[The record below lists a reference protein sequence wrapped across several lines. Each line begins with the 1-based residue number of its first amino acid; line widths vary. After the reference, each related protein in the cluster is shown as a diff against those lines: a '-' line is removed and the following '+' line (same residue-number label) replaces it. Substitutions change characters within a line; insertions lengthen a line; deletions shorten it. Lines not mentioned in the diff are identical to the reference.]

1 MIDDA
6 NPYVESNFSW
16 AEWTPNTTLKLCRV
30 PWDASYRDVVRFASR
45 ETQQEWFDKLDG
57 VECRPATMH
66 IFNAPARVELPF
78 NEASNWNYL
87 VAYNDYPGLEAPRAW
102 YYYIQHVEYVNAH
115 CTQLTLMLD
124 VWQSFQF
131 DVTFGSCYVTRGHI
145 GIANE
150 NQWKEWGRTYLTLP
164 EGLDTGSEM
173 TVQHHEFKQLYDIIV
188 ATNGRRQVNFSVLIV
203 STVNLEADGGTASN
217 PSLNTS
223 TGSFQQNQPNGTT
236 QYLFAKVDDFVNF
249 MFNISRKPWQ
259 AQGII
264 AIYALPSTTQGWFSE
279 DEWKQVTIGE
289 VTAYKATFSYIDTT
303 ATKGVAAITVDNFR
317 NLFRIPER
325 YHNLQKFLTFPY
337 CCLEVTLYNGSTLI
351 LRPELVGSDTLT
363 IWRLTNFAPPSLRMT
378 FFPRDYGNDGDD
390 LEWSAGVDGNG
401 VQMGGGEFLD
411 TSVSMSNFPQ
421 FCGVNNNAMLS
432 LANQAHSIAWSYDN
446 ADWAQAKARLGVNQ
460 SMQAAHL
467 STEYAN
473 EANRLNIGNRNATNA
488 IAANSLNK
496 SLAIS
501 QAGNI
506 ASAGLQTSQNNLN
519 ALVGAVQSLGSAGVG
534 LASGNV
540 LGAAGSLLGGVA
552 GMAST
557 AIANRGVN
565 ESAEIANSMASANTA
580 NSLSTNTAMTAQA
593 NSYGTASTNLNNR
606 QTMAMANVNASYAM
620 KAISGDYNNAIAGL
634 NAKVQDTKLTAPS
647 TIASMGGDAFNH
659 ALAMVGVT
667 VKWKTIQKGA
677 MTAIGE
683 YWLRYGY
690 FVQRFITP
698 PASLECMEKFTYW
711 QMQEAYV
718 MGTLPEE
725 YRLTIKGMFERGVT
739 VWDRPEY
746 IGVTDWADNEPL
758 PGISYE

>member
-1 MIDDA
+1 MIDDV
-6 NPYVESNFSW
+6 NPCVESNFSW

-30 PWDASYRDVVRFASR
+30 PWDASYRDVVRFVSR

-87 VAYNDYPGLEAPRAW
+87 VAYNDYPGLETPRAW

-150 NQWKEWGRTYLTLP
+150 NQWEEWGRTYLTLP
-164 EGLDTGSEM
+164 EGLDTGSEL
-173 TVQHHEFKQLYDIIV
+173 TVQHHEFKQLYDVIV
-188 ATNGRRQVNFSVLIV
+188 ASNGRRQVNFSVLIV

-236 QYLFAKVDDFVNF
+236 QYLFVKVDDFVNF
-249 MFNISRKPWQ
+249 MLNISRKPWQ

-264 AIYALPSTTQGWFSE
+264 AIYALPSATQGWFSE
-279 DEWKQVTIGE
+279 DEWKQVTIGG

-303 ATKGVAAITVDNFR
+303 ATKGVASIVVDNFR

-325 YHNLQKFLTFPY
+325 YHNLRKFLTFPY

-378 FFPRDYGNDGDD
+378 FYPRDYGNDGDN

-432 LANQAHSIAWSYDN
+432 LASQAHSIAWSYDN
-446 ADWAQAKARLGVNQ
+446 ADWAQAKARLGVDQ

-467 STEYAN
+467 SAEYAN

-519 ALVGAVQSLGSAGVG
+519 ALVSGVQSLGSAGVG

-552 GMAST
+552 GMASN

-606 QTMAMANVNASYAM
+606 QTMVMANVNASYAM

-739 VWDRPEY
+739 VWDKPEY

-758 PGISYE
+758 PGIGY

>member
-6 NPYVESNFSW
+6 NPYVEASFSW

-30 PWDASYRDVVRFASR
+30 PWDASYRDVVRFVSR
-45 ETQQEWFDKLDG
+45 ETQEQWFDQVDG

-150 NQWKEWGRTYLTLP
+150 NQWEEWGRTYLTLP
-164 EGLDTGSEM
+164 EGLDTGSEL
-173 TVQHHEFKQLYDIIV
+173 TVQHHEFKQLYEIIV
-188 ATNGRRQVNFSVLIV
+188 ASNGRRQVNFSVLIV
-203 STVNLEADGGTASN
+203 STVNLEMDGGTASN

-236 QYLFAKVDDFVNF
+236 QYLFPKVDNFVNF
-249 MFNISRKPWQ
+249 MFNISRIPWQ

-264 AIYALPSTTQGWFSE
+264 AIYALPGITQGWFSE
-279 DEWKQVTIGE
+279 DEWKQVTIGK
-289 VTAYKATFSYIDTT
+289 VAAYRATFSYIDTT
-303 ATKGVAAITVDNFR
+303 ATKGVASIVVDNFR

-325 YHNLQKFLTFPY
+325 YHNLRKFLTFPY

-378 FFPRDYGNDGDD
+378 FYPRDYGNDGDD

-446 ADWAQAKARLGVNQ
+446 ADWAQAKARLGVDQ
-460 SMQAAHL
+460 SMQAARL

-519 ALVGAVQSLGSAGVG
+519 ALVGGVQSLGSAAVG
-534 LASGNV
+534 LASGNI
-540 LGAAGSLLGGVA
+540 LGAAGSLLGGAA

-565 ESAEIANSMASANTA
+565 ESAGIANDMASANTA

-634 NAKVQDTKLTAPS
+634 NAKVQDTRLTAPS
-647 TIASMGGDAFNH
+647 TIASMGGEAFNH

-718 MGTLPEE
+718 TGTLPEE

>member
-30 PWDASYRDVVRFASR
+30 PWDASYRDVVRFVSR
-45 ETQQEWFDKLDG
+45 ETQEEWFEQLDG

-66 IFNAPARVELPF
+66 IFNTPARVELPF

-87 VAYNDYPGLEAPRAW
+87 VAYNDYPDLESPRAW

-124 VWQSFQF
+124 VWQSFQH
-131 DVTFGSCYVTRGHI
+131 DITFGSCYVTRGHI

-150 NQWKEWGRTYLTLP
+150 NQWDDWGRTYLTLP
-164 EGLDTGSEM
+164 EGLDTGSEL
-173 TVQHHEFKQLYDIIV
+173 TVQHHAFEQLYDITV
-188 ATNGRRQVNFSVLIV
+188 ASNGRRQVNFSVLIV
-203 STVNLEADGGTASN
+203 STVNLETDGGTASN

-236 QYLFAKVDDFVNF
+236 QYLFTKVDDFINF
-249 MFNISRKPWQ
+249 MFNVSQKPWQ

-264 AIYALPSTTQGWFSE
+264 AIYALPAATQGWFDT
-279 DEWKQVTIGE
+279 DEWHRVSLSGVNAWKSTLSYLD
-289 VTAYKATFSYIDTT
+289 TPATT
-303 ATKGVAAITVDNFR
+303 GVAALTVSNFR
-317 NLFRIPER
+317 NFFSIPDR
-325 YHNLQKFLTFPY
+325 YKHLKKFLTFPY
-337 CCLEVTLYNGSTLI
+337 TCLEVTLYNGSTLI
-351 LRPELVGSDTLT
+351 LRPELVDSDTLT
-363 IWRLTNFAPPSLRMT
+363 MWRLTNFAPPSLRMT
-378 FFPRDYGNDGDD
+378 FYPKNYGNDGDFT
-390 LEWSAGVDGNG
+390 EWSTGVEGSG
-401 VQMGGGEFLD
+401 VEIGGGEFLD
-411 TSVSMSNFPQ
+411 VSISASNFPQ
-421 FCGVNNNAMLS
+421 FCGVNNNALLS

-446 ADWAQAKARLGVNQ
+446 ADWSQAKSRLGVNQ
-460 SMQAAHL
+460 STQAAQL
-467 STEYAN
+467 STEYAS
-473 EANRLNIGNRNATNA
+473 EANQLNIGNRNATNA

-519 ALVGAVQSLGSAGVG
+519 ALVSGVQSLGSAGVG
-534 LASGNV
+534 LASGNI
-540 LGAAGSLLGGVA
+540 LGAAGSLLGGVT

-565 ESAEIANSMASANTA
+565 ESAEIANNMAAANTA

-593 NSYGTASTNLNNR
+593 NSYGTASTNLSNR
-606 QTMAMANVNASYAM
+606 QTMAMANLNASYAM
-620 KAISGDYNNAIAGL
+620 KAISGDYNTAIAGL

-647 TIASMGGDAFNH
+647 TIANMGGDAFNH
-659 ALAMVGVT
+659 ALAMVGLT
-667 VKWKTIQKGA
+667 VKWKAIQKGA

-698 PASLECMEKFTYW
+698 PASLECMTKFTYW
-711 QMQEAYV
+711 QMQEAYIR
-718 MGTLPEE
+718 GALPEE
-725 YRLTIKGMFERGVT
+725 YRLTIKGLFERGVT
-739 VWDRPEY
+739 VWDKPEY

>member
-30 PWDASYRDVVRFASR
+30 PWDASYRDIVRFVSR

-150 NQWKEWGRTYLTLP
+150 NQWEEWGRTYLTLP

-173 TVQHHEFKQLYDIIV
+173 TVQHHEFKRLYDTIV
-188 ATNGRRQVNFSVLIV
+188 ASNGRRQLNFSVLIV

-236 QYLFAKVDDFVNF
+236 QYLFPKVDNFVNF

-264 AIYALPSTTQGWFSE
+264 AIYALPGTTQGWFNE

-289 VTAYKATFSYIDTT
+289 VTAYKATFSYLDTT
-303 ATKGVAAITVDNFR
+303 ATKGAASIVVDNFR
-317 NLFRIPER
+317 DLFRIPER
-325 YHNLQKFLTFPY
+325 YHNLRKFLTFPY

-378 FFPRDYGNDGDD
+378 FYPRDYGNDGDD
-390 LEWSAGVDGNG
+390 LEWSVGVDGNG

-432 LANQAHSIAWSYDN
+432 LANQAHSVAWSYDN

-460 SMQAAHL
+460 SMQAARL
-467 STEYAN
+467 TTEYAD

-519 ALVGAVQSLGSAGVG
+519 ALMGGVQSLGSAGVA

-540 LGAAGSLLGGVA
+540 LGAAGSLLGGVS

-565 ESAEIANSMASANTA
+565 ESAGIANSMASANTA

-634 NAKVQDTKLTAPS
+634 NAKVQDTKLIAPS
-647 TIASMGGDAFNH
+647 TIASMGGDSFNH

-698 PASLECMEKFTYW
+698 PASLECMEKFTFW

-739 VWDRPEY
+739 VWNKPEY

-758 PGISYE
+758 PGISYK